1 MLLADILEESAR
13 KGSDRVAVRF
23 KGKAYTYED
32 VRQRVGRLTAAWV
45 RLGVRPGDHVAVIA
59 PNSLAFIETTFSC
72 ARLGAVCEA
81 YNVRLAPRVIVE
93 LLKRSNAQVVV
104 VTPEMQER
112 LAGLWKDVG
121 CPLTLVLL
129 DDAAEGAEGVVGA
142 AGEGASG
149 APAEGAAPGGA
160 AGEGASDVAFEG
172 ALVQGVQAQ
181 HGYEGLL
188 ASAADAPLPE
198 AVAVRPEDPVFMLY
212 TSGTTGLPKGVVFSQ
227 EAMVN
232 RAQADVEGMR
242 FSRDDIML
250 FVLPFYHVTCVSVFA
265 VLLVGAQMVI
275 GQSNKAPDIVSYV
288 NRYGVT
294 RVGLVPYHM
303 RTLAAYVEAEHVTV
317 DTLKLVIYGAEP
329 AGPAL
334 LSRCSALL
342 ECDFLQ
348 GYGMTE
354 TASSVTVLLP
364 EHHKDPRLLE
374 TAGVPLP
381 GVEIRIVDEEGRV
394 CPPGTSGEVVVKTN
408 TLMLGYWNDL
418 DQTARVVKDGW
429 YYTEDIGFVDEAGFL
444 TLVDRKNNLVITGGE
459 NVYPLEV
466 SRCIASLGACIADVA
481 VTGVPDERW
490 GESLVAFVVR
500 APGAAVTEE
509 DIVAHCADELGHYK
523 KPKRVVFV
531 DDLQRKSSG
540 KVPKERLDELVAAYV
555 TGKDDHGR
563 L

>member
-1 MLLADILEESAR
+1 M
-13 KGSDRVAVRF
+13 
-23 KGKAYTYED
+23 
-32 VRQRVGRLTAAWV
+32 
-45 RLGVRPGDHVAVIA
+45 
-59 PNSLAFIETTFSC
+59 
-72 ARLGAVCEA
+72 
-81 YNVRLAPRVIVE
+81 
-93 LLKRSNAQVVV
+93 
-104 VTPEMQER
+104 
-112 LAGLWKDVG
+112 
-121 CPLTLVLL
+121 
-129 DDAAEGAEGVVGA
+129 
-142 AGEGASG
+142 
-149 APAEGAAPGGA
+149 
-160 AGEGASDVAFEG
+160 
-172 ALVQGVQAQ
+172 QAQ

-188 ASAADAPLPE
+188 ASAADEPLPE

-334 LSRCSALL
+334 LSRCRALL

-429 YYTEDIGFVDEAGFL
+429 YYTEDIGFVDEDGFL

-531 DDLQRKSSG
+531 DDLQRKSSARC
-540 KVPKERLDELVAAYV
+540 PKSAWTNSWRHTLQERTTMADFDAVVVGAGCAGSVAAYQLASAGKSV
-555 TGKDDHGR
+555 LLIERGADAGAKNMTGGR
-563 L
+563 IYTHSLEAVFPDFAEEAPLERKITTERISFITEDENTTMEFASPRLGRPENASYSVLRGPFDRWLASKAEQAGGGMHLRHCR

>member
-1 MLLADILEESAR
+1 MCIRDS
-13 KGSDRVAVRF
+13 V
-23 KGKAYTYED
+23 
-32 VRQRVGRLTAAWV
+32 
-45 RLGVRPGDHVAVIA
+45 
-59 PNSLAFIETTFSC
+59 ET
-72 ARLGAVCEA
+72 
-81 YNVRLAPRVIVE
+81 
-93 LLKRSNAQVVV
+93 
-104 VTPEMQER
+104 
-112 LAGLWKDVG
+112 
-121 CPLTLVLL
+121 
-129 DDAAEGAEGVVGA
+129 
-142 AGEGASG
+142 
-149 APAEGAAPGGA
+149 
-160 AGEGASDVAFEG
+160 
-172 ALVQGVQAQ
+172 
-181 HGYEGLL
+181 
-188 ASAADAPLPE
+188 
-198 AVAVRPEDPVFMLY
+198 
-212 TSGTTGLPKGVVFSQ
+212 
-227 EAMVN
+227 
-232 RAQADVEGMR
+232 
-242 FSRDDIML
+242 
-250 FVLPFYHVTCVSVFA
+250 
-265 VLLVGAQMVI
+265 
-275 GQSNKAPDIVSYV
+275 
-288 NRYGVT
+288 
-294 RVGLVPYHM
+294 
-303 RTLAAYVEAEHVTV
+303 EHVTV

-334 LSRCSALL
+334 LSRCRALL

-429 YYTEDIGFVDEAGFL
+429 YYTEDIGFVDEDGFL

-523 KPKRVVFV
+523 KPKRVV
-531 DDLQRKSSG
+531 LS
-540 KVPKERLDELVAAYV
+540 LI
-555 TGKDDHGR
+555 HI
-563 L
+563 

>member
-188 ASAADAPLPE
+188 ASAADEPLPE

-317 DTLKLVIYGAEP
+317 DTLKLRHLRGGA
-329 AGPAL
+329 G
-334 LSRCSALL
+334 R
-342 ECDFLQ
+342 
-348 GYGMTE
+348 
-354 TASSVTVLLP
+354 
-364 EHHKDPRLLE
+364 PRL
-374 TAGVPLP
+374 AVPLP
-381 GVEIRIVDEEGRV
+381 RPVGMRLPARLRHDGNGLVGDRAPTRAPQGPPPAGNGGRALAGRGDTHRRRGRPRLPAWHERGSGREDEHAHAGLLERPRPDGPRGEGRLV
-394 CPPGTSGEVVVKTN
+394 LHRRHRVRGRGRVPYLGRPQEQPGHNRG
-408 TLMLGYWNDL
+408 
-418 DQTARVVKDGW
+418 R
-429 YYTEDIGFVDEAGFL
+429 
-444 TLVDRKNNLVITGGE
+444 
-459 NVYPLEV
+459 
-466 SRCIASLGACIADVA
+466 
-481 VTGVPDERW
+481 
-490 GESLVAFVVR
+490 
-500 APGAAVTEE
+500 
-509 DIVAHCADELGHYK
+509 
-523 KPKRVVFV
+523 
-531 DDLQRKSSG
+531 
-540 KVPKERLDELVAAYV
+540 ERLSAGSEQVRPRRWAPASP
-555 TGKDDHGR
+555 TWR
-563 L
+563 

>member
-13 KGSDRVAVRF
+13 KGPERVAVRF

-121 CPLTLVLL
+121 RSLTLVLL
-129 DDAAEGAEGVVGA
+129 DDAAEGAEGA
-142 AGEGASG
+142 SGEGA
-149 APAEGAAPGGA
+149 A
-160 AGEGASDVAFEG
+160 AG
-172 ALVQGVQAQ
+172 GVQAQ

-188 ASAADAPLPE
+188 ASAADAPLLE
-198 AVAVRPEDPVFMLY
+198 AAAVRPEDPVFMLY

-334 LSRCSALL
+334 LSRCRALL

-429 YYTEDIGFVDEAGFL
+429 YYTEDIGFVDEDGFL

>member
-13 KGSDRVAVRF
+13 KGPDRVAVRF

-121 CPLTLVLL
+121 RPLTLVLL

-149 APAEGAAPGGA
+149 
-160 AGEGASDVAFEG
+160 VALKG
-172 ALVQGVQAQ
+172 ALAEGVQAQ

-540 KVPKERLDELVAAYV
+540 KVPKEHLDELVAAYV